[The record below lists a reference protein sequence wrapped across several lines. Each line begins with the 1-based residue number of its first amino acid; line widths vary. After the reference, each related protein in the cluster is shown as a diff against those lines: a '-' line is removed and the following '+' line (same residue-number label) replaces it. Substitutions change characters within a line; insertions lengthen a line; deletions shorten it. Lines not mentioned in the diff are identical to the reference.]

1 MSLGHCNKLT
11 VCPRHRL
18 LYVRASTRRFE
29 VRTWRASGL
38 SQTPDSD
45 LSSSPVRAPVRVVFP
60 SLSARKDLAVR
71 RLLAATRSPREQ
83 KDPGRTRVA
92 SGPSTWGRVPRK
104 PRASSYGHLGETVR
118 QGEERSRMG
127 WLGPNL
133 DETRAGEP
141 LAAWFLWLARSLS
154 LVLYFSKISSWIQP
168 LDGQRLFC
176 LRSNVAVWAASWVE
190 FRNQIWPVRA
200 GPTQLLRAAPLAIE
214 RPWRCVMNALE
225 NSHLDITYL
234 LHLCFL

>member
-45 LSSSPVRAPVRVVFP
+45 LSSCPVWAPVRVVFP

-176 LRSNVAVWAASWVE
+176 LRSNVAVRTRVELNSATKLTCRRWTDTTSASCSACD
-190 FRNQIWPVRA
+190 RK
-200 GPTQLLRAAPLAIE
+200 TLK
-214 RPWRCVMNALE
+214 CVMNALE